1 VTGEQRDLDGPPRL
15 VEPVGREQQ
24 LNRSLT
30 TIGNI
35 ALTLSD
41 ITPSASLLV
50 VGPVVIGTAGT
61 GSLWAYLIGCFIAL
75 NVALCMGELG
85 SMFPAAGGLYS
96 IVTRVLG
103 RPIGLVALF
112 DYVGQAIFLPAS
124 MAIGIGTY
132 VTSLDPRVPTNWVA
146 AGTMI
151 VVTLVGLLRIH
162 FNAIMTGVFLTL
174 ELSVVVI
181 LFLAGIVHPHQSLS
195 ILTHPVIPHGDALTP
210 VAAGVIM
217 TALATALFSV
227 NGYDSALNFSEETE
241 GAASHIGRAVVVAA
255 SVGVFCELVPF
266 TFALI
271 GARDLHAVLSSSTP
285 LTDVIGD
292 AFGHTVVMV
301 VTVGAIIAIFNAS
314 LAITLQFARVVW
326 SSGRDRAWPEPVS
339 TWLAQVNRYGSPWV
353 ATLLVGGLATALCF
367 EATLVSVV
375 TFTAVLIV
383 VLYALT
389 AIASLWDR
397 MRQRALPR
405 PFRMPFWPI
414 PPLVSLVGVAF
425 TLTQQKASDLWT
437 VLAILGGAI
446 VYYLAF
452 LRRRSDRYWI
462 PHRAVGTVDTPGAGG
477 SPRSVETVVG
487 HR

>member
-1 VTGEQRDLDGPPRL
+1 VADGQSDLGGARL
-15 VEPVGREQQ
+15 AESVGHEQQ
-24 LNRSLT
+24 LNRSLSML
-30 TIGNI
+30 GNI
-35 ALTLSD
+35 ALTISD

-132 VTSLDPRVPTNWVA
+132 VTSLDARVPTNRVA

-151 VVTLVGLLRIH
+151 VVTLFGLLRIR
-162 FNAIMTGVFLTL
+162 FNAIMTGVFLAL
-174 ELSVVVI
+174 ELSVVAI
-181 LFLAGIVHPHQSLS
+181 LFLTGIVHPHQSIS
-195 ILTHPVIPHGDALTP
+195 ILTHPVMPHGSAMTP
-210 VAAGVIM
+210 VAAGLIM

-227 NGYDSALNFSEETE
+227 NGYDSALNFSEETV
-241 GAASHIGRAVVVAA
+241 GAPSHIGKAVVVAA
-255 SVGVFCELVPF
+255 SVGILFELVPF

-271 GARDLHAVLSSSTP
+271 GARDLHAVLSSPTP

-292 AFGHTVVMV
+292 AFGHTVLMV

-314 LAITLQFARVVW
+314 LAITLQFARMVW

-339 TWLAQVNRYGSPWV
+339 TWLAQVNRFGSPWV
-353 ATLLVGGLATALCF
+353 ATLLVGGLAAVLCL
-367 EATLVSVV
+367 EGTLVSVV

-383 VLYALT
+383 TLYGLT
-389 AIASLWDR
+389 ALASLWGR
-397 MRQRALPR
+397 VRQGALPR

-414 PPLVSLVGVAF
+414 PPLVSLVGVGFAI
-425 TLTQQKASDLWT
+425 TQQRASDLWT
-437 VLAILGGAI
+437 VLVIFGSGI
-446 VYYLAF
+446 VYYVAF
-452 LRRRSDRYWI
+452 LRTRSDRYWVI
-462 PHRAVGTVDTPGAGG
+462 HRVAGAADEAA
-477 SPRSVETVVG
+477 SATD
-487 HR
+487 

>member
-1 VTGEQRDLDGPPRL
+1 VADHQRELS
-15 VEPVGREQQ
+15 EPHLAESVGGAPQ
-24 LNRSLT
+24 LNRSLST
-30 TIGNI
+30 LGNI

-50 VGPVVIGTAGT
+50 VGPVVIATAGT
-61 GSLWAYLIGCFIAL
+61 GSLWAYLIGCVIAL

-85 SMFPAAGGLYS
+85 SMFPVAGGLYS

-103 RPIGLVALF
+103 RPIGLLALF

-162 FNAIMTGVFLTL
+162 FNAIMTGVFLAL
-174 ELSVVVI
+174 ELSVVAI
-181 LFLAGIVHPHQSLS
+181 LSLAGIVHPHQSVS
-195 ILTHPVIPHGDALTP
+195 ILTHPVIPHGAALTP
-210 VAAGVIM
+210 VGTGLIM

-227 NGYDSALNFSEETE
+227 NGYDSALNFSEETH
-241 GAASHIGRAVVVAA
+241 GPASHIGKAVVVAA
-255 SVGVFCELVPF
+255 SVGILCELVPF
-266 TFALI
+266 AFAII
-271 GARDLHAVLSSSTP
+271 GARDLHAVLSSPTP

-292 AFGHTVVMV
+292 AFGHTVVTI

-314 LAITLQFARVVW
+314 LAITLQFARIVW

-339 TWLAQVNRYGSPWV
+339 TWLTQVNRYGSPWV
-353 ATLLVGGLATALCF
+353 ATLLVGGLAAVLCL
-367 EATLVSVV
+367 EATLVTVV

-389 AIASLWDR
+389 AIASLWGR
-397 MRQRALPR
+397 VRQPAMAR
-405 PFRMPFWPI
+405 PFRTPLWPI
-414 PPLVSLVGVAF
+414 PPLVSLVGVGFA
-425 TLTQQKASDLWT
+425 LTQQKASDLWT
-437 VLAILGGAI
+437 VLAIFGCGIL
-446 VYYLAF
+446 YYVVF
-452 LRRRSDRYWI
+452 LRTRSVRYWVI
-462 PHRAVGTVDTPGAGG
+462 HRIPGAA
-477 SPRSVETVVG
+477 SETG
-487 HR
+487 PT